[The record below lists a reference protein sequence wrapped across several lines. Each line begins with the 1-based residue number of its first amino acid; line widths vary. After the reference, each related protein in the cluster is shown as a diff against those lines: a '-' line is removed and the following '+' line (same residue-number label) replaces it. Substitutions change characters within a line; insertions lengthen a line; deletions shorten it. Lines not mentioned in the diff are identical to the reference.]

1 MDLIGGSEGG
11 AAISRL
17 AAASAG
23 PAAACQRLAP
33 GASEPSVTIAS
44 GFGATSAHSWLE
56 IPVVEDVDGVAEA
69 AVCAAGM
76 AVSLP

>member
-1 MDLIGGSEGG
+1 MRDVQCRG
-11 AAISRL
+11 RR
-17 AAASAG
+17 
-23 PAAACQRLAP
+23 PACQRLAA

-56 IPVVEDVDGVAEA
+56 IPVVEGMDGVAEA
-69 AVCAAGM
+69 AACAAGM